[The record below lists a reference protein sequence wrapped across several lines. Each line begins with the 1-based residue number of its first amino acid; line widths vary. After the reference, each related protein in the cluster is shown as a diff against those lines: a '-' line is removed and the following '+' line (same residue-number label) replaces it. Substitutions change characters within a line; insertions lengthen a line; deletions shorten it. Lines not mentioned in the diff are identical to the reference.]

1 MQSATETEKKFIDAA
16 VRIFLRYGV
25 RKSTMSDIAAEAGV
39 SRPTLYASYRSKD
52 EILAA
57 SIRDMSE
64 ASLNRAMTAWETCDL
79 LGEKLDAYF
88 QATII
93 PAYEMLESAVDA
105 DDLMSGHNAAGK
117 AAILE
122 GQIAK
127 RKAMMTILQPHKAK
141 IEKSG
146 QTVSQLAHF
155 IVVTSTCF
163 KYSAQDKDD
172 LLDLLASLKTSVL
185 AITGEHS

>member
-16 VRIFLRYGV
+16 VRTFLRYGV

-57 SIRDMSE
+57 AIRDMSE
-64 ASLNRAMTAWETCDL
+64 ASLKRAVEAWETSDDL
-79 LGEKLDAYF
+79 GDKLDAFF
-88 QATII
+88 QATVI
-93 PAYEMLESAVDA
+93 PAFDLLQTATDA
-105 DDLMSGHNAAGK
+105 DELVSGHNAAGK

-122 GQIAK
+122 AQMAK
-127 RKAMMTILQPHKAK
+127 RKALMEILKPYKSR

-146 QTVSQLAHF
+146 QTASQLAYF
-155 IVVTSTCF
+155 IVVTSTGF
-163 KYSAQDKDD
+163 KYSAQNKED
-172 LLDLLASLKTSVL
+172 LLDLLSTLRASVL
-185 AITGEHS
+185 VMTA

>member
-1 MQSATETEKKFIDAA
+1 MKSVSETEKKFIDAA

-25 RKSTMSDIAAEAGV
+25 RKSTMSDIASEAGV

-52 EILAA
+52 EILVAA
-57 SIRDMSE
+57 IRDMTE
-64 ASLNRAMTAWETCDL
+64 AALQQSTDAWQASDD

-88 QATII
+88 EAAIV
-93 PAYEMLESAVDA
+93 PAFEMLQTAVDA
-105 DDLMSGHNAAGK
+105 DDLISGHNAAGK

-122 GQIAK
+122 AQMAK
-127 RKAMMTILQPHKAK
+127 RKALIDVLKPHKVK

-146 QTVSQLAHF
+146 QTVSQFANF
-155 IVVTSTCF
+155 IVVTSAGF
-163 KYSAQDKDD
+163 KFSAQNKDD

-185 AITGEHS
+185 AIAI